1 MISTFFRA
9 GWRLGSR
16 GTGLLRRPG
25 AGPASRGPGT
35 RQAPARPGGTAALA
49 AASAAVVAIAVAL
62 AGCAGQATVVLPRKA
77 PPGPPARL
85 ADQPGQ
91 REEVLAAYVGY
102 WRAGDE
108 ALNAGN
114 AGQAR
119 RILARYAPATALP
132 GLIAALRQDWARH
145 AVADGSPVLHIVSVK
160 VWAGRATVHDCVDL
174 SHAGLKDARTGRVF
188 PHSFGSPRAN
198 YYASLVLQG
207 RRWLVSNIVPVVAQ
221 CEP

>member
-1 MISTFFRA
+1 
-9 GWRLGSR
+9 
-16 GTGLLRRPG
+16 
-25 AGPASRGPGT
+25 
-35 RQAPARPGGTAALA
+35 
-49 AASAAVVAIAVAL
+49 VVAIAVAL
-62 AGCAGQATVVLPRKA
+62 AGCAGQARVVLPPKSA
-77 PPGPPARL
+77 AQPPVRL
-85 ADQPGQ
+85 ADQPSQ
-91 REEVLAAYVGY
+91 HEEVMAAYAGY
-102 WRAGDE
+102 WQAGDE

-114 AGQAR
+114 ARQAR
-119 RILARYAPATALP
+119 RILARYAPAAALP

-160 VWAGRATVHDCVDL
+160 IRAGRATVHDCVDL
-174 SHAGLKDARTGRVF
+174 SHAGLKDARTGRIF